1 MESLEALF
9 YGLPAGFERCI
20 CLAIKGFPAPKD
32 AAKIAHGLAIMRHG
46 AAIALGK
53 HASHVLFGFG
63 TEPDGEAL
71 AEEAIIST
79 GIGNDAAADFISS
92 LADTE
97 LILEAPLA
105 EDYLRSAEIL
115 RQYADANLDF
125 VDALIAATAERLNI
139 KRLLTL
145 DRRDFQVIRPKHC
158 DGFELLP

>member
-1 MESLEALF
+1 V
-9 YGLPAGFERCI
+9 PAITEVAYL
-20 CLAIKGFPAPKD
+20 LARDI
-32 AAKIAHGLAIMRHG
+32 
-46 AAIALGK
+46 
-53 HASHVLFGFG
+53 G
-63 TEPDGEAL
+63 T
-71 AEEAIIST
+71 
-79 GIGNDAAADFISS
+79 DAAAFISS

-145 DRRDFQVIRPKHC
+145 DRRDFQLIHPRHC